1 MNVYVNQDFVTIIK
15 DNVHQGEYNIH
26 ELEFEFS
33 EEYTED
39 LVKKV
44 IFTPQ
49 PNVNYSATI
58 IDNKATIPEEALR
71 KTGDLLIGVYAYEV
85 ENEEL
90 KMRYSPAPTYLKITN
105 GSYSASQTGT
115 TMIPALTVEEYE
127 QRLNEILTKF
137 EFDAQKVID
146 EVDQIVDDA
155 KKDLQEKIDAFTPL
169 IPTKMSQLQN
179 DSGYT
184 TDDTNQLVNYELKA
198 GVGHTIE
205 MSIDSQTYVVTLNLK
220 NSAGTTISTQT
231 IDLPLEAMVVSG
243 SYDDTTKK
251 IILTLNNGQ
260 TVEFSVADLVSGL
273 QSEIT
278 SNNKLSADLVDDTST
293 SNKFVTANEK
303 TAIGT
308 AEQTANK
315 VTTIGDSPTDTQ
327 YPSALAVKSY
337 VNTHGGSI
345 DSISVNNVAQ
355 PIVNKNVNI
364 EVPEITYSTTDLT
377 PRSFST

>member
-15 DNVHQGEYNIH
+15 DNVHKGEYNIH

-33 EEYTED
+33 EEYTEN

-49 PNVNYSATI
+49 PNLNYNVTI
-58 IDNKATIPEEALR
+58 IDNKATIPEEALG
-71 KTGDLLIGVYAYEV
+71 KTGDILIGVYAYEV
-85 ENEEL
+85 ENEQL
-90 KMRYSPAPTYLKITN
+90 KMRYSPAPTYLKIIN
-105 GSYSASQTGT
+105 GSYSASQAGT

-146 EVDQIVDDA
+146 EVNEIVDDA
-155 KKDLQEKIDAFTPL
+155 EQDLQDKIDAFTPL

-179 DSGYT
+179 DAGYT
-184 TDDTNQLVNYELKA
+184 SNDTDQLVNYELKT
-198 GVGHTIE
+198 GVGHSIE
-205 MSIDSQTYVVTLNLK
+205 MSIDSQTYIVTLNLK

-278 SNNKLSADLVDDTST
+278 SSNKLSADLVDDTST
-293 SNKFVTANEK
+293 SNKFVTQTEK
-303 TAIGT
+303 TKIGT
-308 AEQTANK
+308 AEQTSNK
-315 VTTIGDSPTDTQ
+315 VTTISSTSTDDE
-327 YPSALAVKSY
+327 YPSAGAVYRYIDASITQ
-337 VNTHGGSI
+337 VIGGS
-345 DSISVNNVAQ
+345 
-355 PIVNKNVNI
+355 
-364 EVPEITYSTTDLT
+364 Y
-377 PRSFST
+377 